1 MISTV
6 NDLLDSLQSGKFI
19 TANFRGFNQ
28 ALTPKMDTKNKKIM
42 IADDDPGIVDAVEML
57 LEFEGYEVTSTVDG
71 TTVLDM
77 KDELPDL
84 LLLDIWMSGE
94 DGRDICR
101 KLKQDELTK
110 DIPVIMIS
118 ASRDIRDSAMMAGA
132 DDFLA
137 KPFDMD
143 DLLKKVAYFVQKT

>member
-1 MISTV
+1 
-6 NDLLDSLQSGKFI
+6 
-19 TANFRGFNQ
+19 
-28 ALTPKMDTKNKKIM
+28 M
-42 IADDDPGIVDAVEML
+42 IADDDPGIVDAIEML

-77 KDELPDL
+77 KEELPDL

-101 KLKQDELTK
+101 RLKHNAITK
-110 DIPVIMIS
+110 NIPVIMIS
-118 ASRDIRDSAMMAGA
+118 ASRDIKESAMASGA

-137 KPFDMD
+137 KPFEMNELLQKIA
-143 DLLKKVAYFVQKT
+143 DLTK

>member
-71 TTVLDM
+71 TTVFDM

-101 KLKQDELTK
+101 KL
-110 DIPVIMIS
+110 
-118 ASRDIRDSAMMAGA
+118 
-132 DDFLA
+132 
-137 KPFDMD
+137 
-143 DLLKKVAYFVQKT
+143 

>member
-137 KPFDMD
+137 KPFDMNE
-143 DLLKKVAYFVQKT
+143 LLKKVAHFVQKP

>member
-1 MISTV
+1 MSEK
-6 NDLLDSLQSGKFI
+6 S
-19 TANFRGFNQ
+19 
-28 ALTPKMDTKNKKIM
+28 KKIM

-71 TTVLDM
+71 STVLDM

-94 DGRDICR
+94 DGRDICK
-101 KLKQDELTK
+101 KLKQTPLTK
-110 DIPVIMIS
+110 KIPVIMIS
-118 ASRDIRDSAMMAGA
+118 ASRDIEESAIAAGA

-137 KPFDMD
+137 KPFEMNE
-143 DLLKKVAYFVQKT
+143 LLEKIKNLTK

>member
-1 MISTV
+1 MSS
-6 NDLLDSLQSGKFI
+6 DKQ
-19 TANFRGFNQ
+19 
-28 ALTPKMDTKNKKIM
+28 KKIM

-71 TTVLDM
+71 STVLDM
-77 KDELPDL
+77 KHELPDL

-94 DGRDICR
+94 DGREICK
-101 KLKQDELTK
+101 KLKTTPITK

-118 ASRDIRDSAMMAGA
+118 ASRDIKQSAMDSGA

-137 KPFDMD
+137 KPFEMAE
-143 DLLKKVAYFVQKT
+143 LLKKIEDLTS